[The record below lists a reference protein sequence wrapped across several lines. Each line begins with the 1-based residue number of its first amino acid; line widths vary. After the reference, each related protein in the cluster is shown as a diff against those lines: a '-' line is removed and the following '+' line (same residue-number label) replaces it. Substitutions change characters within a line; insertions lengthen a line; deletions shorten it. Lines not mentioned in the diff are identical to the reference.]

1 MEIEWLIKDYQSTI
15 LKIFHDLVKSDKK
28 YKFQV
33 VKEDKV
39 KNTIIKLYR
48 IGYMLSDNSDIE
60 IEFQINIDGV
70 ITHKT
75 ISNYTYRYFY
85 EYLNIKNKGYPI
97 RYVDLLKDDIEDFI
111 RDKAYSIFLDLV
123 DY

>member
-1 MEIEWLIKDYQSTI
+1 MGIKWLIKDYQNAI
-15 LKIFHDLVKSDKK
+15 LKAFQDLVKSDKN

-33 VKEDKV
+33 VKKDKV
-39 KNTIIKLYR
+39 KNIIIKLYR
-48 IGYMLSDNSDIE
+48 IGYMLSDNTDIE
-60 IEFQINIDGV
+60 IEFQININGV

-97 RYVDLLKDDIEDFI
+97 RYVDILEDDLEEFI
-111 RDKAYSIFLDLV
+111 NDTAYKVFLRVV